1 MRRGGRREEV
11 LQSGRRHKRVSDTD
25 TTGRNGYCKRGSRSF
40 MSNKLT
46 DKLTP
51 IVTVMYL
58 QTLRGQGSLR
68 HPSAVHPI
76 YNQAREV
83 DYRVISVSDQSYMV
97 VSKGRKSDKA
107 TKFRP
112 LVRHHVMLSLARR
125 AFGVMGA
132 RNGA

>member
-1 MRRGGRREEV
+1 
-11 LQSGRRHKRVSDTD
+11 
-25 TTGRNGYCKRGSRSF
+25 